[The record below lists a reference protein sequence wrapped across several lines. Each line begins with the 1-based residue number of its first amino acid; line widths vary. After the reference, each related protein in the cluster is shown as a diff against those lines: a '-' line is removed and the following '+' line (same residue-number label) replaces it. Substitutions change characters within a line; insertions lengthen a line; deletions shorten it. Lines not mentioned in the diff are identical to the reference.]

1 MINSAIL
8 LIIAVT
14 VFVLGYRFYAKFLAT
29 GVFRLDRNYSPLPAA
44 AGQSKVAVNRH
55 VLFGHHLAMLTA
67 GTTLAGAAVA
77 LIWGWVPAFLWAV
90 VGSVIAAGTY
100 GLGGLWLGFRHR
112 GASPAGLAGQWF
124 GSGARAAVL
133 AVTFVVLLLLSALL
147 ALLAAQLLDLYP
159 HVVLAFWA
167 QIAIVLALGLVLA
180 RGRGVEIAA
189 GSVVALLAAVAGLW
203 LFGKLPFALGGA
215 ITLELGGAMLLTINN
230 IALWVV
236 LVLTLGFVSARLP
249 LARLARPYGF
259 LTAVQLMA
267 GLTIVFAAILW
278 VHPPMQAPQFA
289 APQDAPGV
297 LPWVFLTLVSGA
309 IAGFHLL
316 VAQGITAHHLATETD
331 AHYLGYGGALG
342 EGLVA
347 VAAVIACGA
356 GFSDHGDWARAYA
369 DWGGLQNLSQVTAF
383 LVERWATLAQGLG
396 IDANTARAFFALL
409 VLNLSLTTLDAGIRL
424 QRNLLRE
431 LGETY
436 QIERLKHGYRP
447 LLAAVGLTALLALSD
462 VSGGQ
467 PLSPAN
473 GFWPMFGLV
482 NHLFAALGF
491 LLIGTLLARLQ
502 RPRALVI
509 GPLLAMLALSLWALV
524 LQLKLWWLQQHWLL
538 VAAAVLAAAPALWVL
553 AQGLLVLRQAPDT
566 TPKT

>member
-8 LIIAVT
+8 LIIAAT
-14 VFVLGYRFYAKFLAT
+14 VFVLGYRFYAKFLAA
-29 GVFRLDRNYSPLPAA
+29 GVFRLDRNYSPPPATTGQLP
-44 AGQSKVAVNRH
+44 VAVNRH

-67 GTTLAGAAVA
+67 GTTLTGAAVA

-90 VGSVIAAGTY
+90 VASVIAAGTY

-112 GASPAGLAGQWF
+112 GASPAGLAGQWL

-159 HVVLAFWA
+159 HVVLTFWA
-167 QIAIVLALGLVLA
+167 QIAIALALGLVLA
-180 RGRGVEIAA
+180 RGRGIEIAA
-189 GSVVALLAAVAGLW
+189 GSVVALLAVVVGLW
-203 LFGKLPFALGGA
+203 LFRKLPFTLGGA
-215 ITLELGGAMLLTINN
+215 VTLELGGATLLTINN
-230 IALWVV
+230 IAVWVV
-236 LVLTLGFVSARLP
+236 LVLALGFASARLP

-259 LTAVQLMA
+259 LTAVLLA
-267 GLTIVFAAILW
+267 IGLAIVFAAILW
-278 VHPPMQAPQFA
+278 VQPPMQAPQFA
-289 APQDAPGV
+289 APQEAPGV
-297 LPWVFLTLVSGA
+297 LPWVFVTLVSGA

-316 VAQGITAHHLATETD
+316 VAQGITAHHLATESD
-331 AHYLGYGGALG
+331 ARYLGYGGALG

-356 GFSDHGDWARAYA
+356 GFGGRDDWARAYA

-383 LVERWATLAQGLG
+383 VVERWVTLARGLG
-396 IDANTARAFFALL
+396 IDANAARAFFALL
-409 VLNLSLTTLDAGIRL
+409 VLNLSVTTLDAGIRL

-436 QIERLKHGYRP
+436 RIERLKRGYRP
-447 LLAAVGLTALLALSD
+447 LLLAVGLTALLALSD
-462 VSGGQ
+462 VSGEQ

-473 GFWPMFGLV
+473 GFWPVFGLA
-482 NHLFAALGF
+482 NHLLAALGL

-509 GPLLAMLALSLWALV
+509 GPLLAVLALGLWALI
-524 LQLKLWWLQQHWLL
+524 LQLKLWWAQQHWLL
-538 VAAAVLAAAPALWVL
+538 AMAAILAAAPALWVL
-553 AQGLLVLRQAPDT
+553 AQGLLVMRRAPDT
-566 TPKT
+566 TPET